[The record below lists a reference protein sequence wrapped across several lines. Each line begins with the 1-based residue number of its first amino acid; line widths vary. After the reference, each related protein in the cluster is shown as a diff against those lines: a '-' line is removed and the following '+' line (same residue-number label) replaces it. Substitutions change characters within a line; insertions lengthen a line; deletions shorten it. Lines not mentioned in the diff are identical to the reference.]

1 MCASCA
7 LGGPDGVTLFMV
19 AQEWNG
25 PAGMFQTPRTG
36 QVLTMPAP
44 APGAGRP

>member
-7 LGGPDGVTLFMV
+7 LGGPEGGTLMV
-19 AQEWNG
+19 ARGWDG
-25 PAGMFQTPRTG
+25 PAGMFQAPHTG
-36 QVLTMPAP
+36 QVLTVPAP